1 MYQNLLF
8 DLDGTLTDSAEG
20 ITKCV
25 QYALAKMGID
35 EPDLHK
41 LEVFIGPP
49 LRASYIKY
57 FGLTPEQA
65 EEGIAHYRERYTTT
79 GIWENKVY
87 PGMLELLAALKQDGR
102 RLGMATAKPE
112 VFALRIAE
120 RFGFNDYLE
129 DVTGCTLDGKTDNK
143 ALVVAAALEKW
154 QLCTP
159 EQKASVALIG
169 DRRED
174 VLAAHA
180 NGIACIGVGFGFAA
194 PGELQEA
201 GADHYAATM
210 DDLRNLLLPK
220 QRS

>member
-20 ITKCV
+20 ITKCC
-25 QYALAKMGID
+25 QYGLAKLGID
-35 EPDLHK
+35 EPDLDK
-41 LEVFIGPP
+41 LRVFIGPP
-49 LRASYIKY
+49 LRASYMKY
-57 FGLTPEQA
+57 YGLTEAQA
-65 EEGIAHYRERYTTT
+65 EQGVAFYRERYTDI

-87 PGMLELLAALKQDGR
+87 PGMMDLLQALKGDGR

-112 VFALRIAE
+112 VFAKRIAE

-129 DVTGCTLDGKTDNK
+129 DVTGCSLDGKTDNK
-143 ALVVAAALEKW
+143 ALVVAAALAKW
-154 QLCTP
+154 NIVTP
-159 EQKASVALIG
+159 EQKATIALIG

-180 NGIACIGVGFGFAA
+180 NGIPCIGVGFGFAA

-201 GADHYAATM
+201 GAEHYVETV
-210 DDLRNLLLPK
+210 DDLRKFLLK
-220 QRS
+220 

>member
-1 MYQNLLF
+1 MFQNLLF
-8 DLDGTLTDSAEG
+8 DLDGTLTNSAEG

-25 QYALAKMGID
+25 QYALRAQNIE
-35 EPDLHK
+35 EPDLKK

-49 LRASYIKY
+49 LRDSFIKY
-57 FGLTPEQA
+57 YGMTREEA
-65 EEGIAHYRERYTTT
+65 EAGVEKYRERYTDI

-87 PGMLELLAALKQDGR
+87 PGIMELLADLQQNGR

-120 RFGFNDYLE
+120 RFGFNPYLE
-129 DVTGCTLDGKTDNK
+129 DITGCSLDGKTDKK

-154 QLCTP
+154 QLTTP
-159 EQKASVALIG
+159 EAKKTVALIG

-180 NGIACIGVGFGFAA
+180 NGIACIGAGFGF
-194 PGELQEA
+194 GSYEELSEA
-201 GADHYAATM
+201 GADYYVSDVPALARFL
-210 DDLRNLLLPK
+210 LRK
-220 QRS
+220 A

>member
-1 MYQNLLF
+1 MFQNLLF
-8 DLDGTLTDSAEG
+8 DLDGTLTNSAEG

-25 QYALAKMGID
+25 QYALHAQNID
-35 EPDLHK
+35 EPDLKK

-49 LRASYIKY
+49 LRDSFIKY
-57 FGLTPEQA
+57 YGMTREQA
-65 EEGIAHYRERYTTT
+65 EIGVEKYRERYTDI

-87 PGMLELLAALKQDGR
+87 PGIMELLADLQQDGR

-120 RFGFNDYLE
+120 RFGFNPYLQ
-129 DVTGCTLDGKTDNK
+129 DVTGCSLDGKTDKK

-154 QLCTP
+154 QLTTP
-159 EQKASVALIG
+159 EAKKTVALIG

-180 NGIACIGVGFGFAA
+180 NCIACIGAGFGF
-194 PGELQEA
+194 GSYEELAEV
-201 GADHYAATM
+201 GADYYVADVPA
-210 DDLRNLLLPK
+210 LARFLLGK
-220 QRS
+220 A

>member
-20 ITKCV
+20 ITKCC
-25 QYALAKMGID
+25 QYGLAKLGID
-35 EPDLHK
+35 EPDLDK
-41 LEVFIGPP
+41 LRVFIGPP
-49 LRASYIKY
+49 LRASYMKY
-57 FGLTPEQA
+57 YGLTEAQA
-65 EEGIAHYRERYTTT
+65 EQGVAFYRERYTDI

-87 PGMLELLAALKQDGR
+87 PGMMDLLQALKSDGR

-112 VFALRIAE
+112 VFAKRIAE

-129 DVTGCTLDGKTDNK
+129 DVTGCSLDGKTDNK
-143 ALVVAAALEKW
+143 ALVVAAALAKW
-154 QLCTP
+154 NIVTP
-159 EQKASVALIG
+159 EQKATIALIG

-180 NGIACIGVGFGFAA
+180 NGIPCIGVGFGFAA

-201 GADHYAATM
+201 GAEHYVETV
-210 DDLRNLLLPK
+210 DDLRKFLLK
-220 QRS
+220 